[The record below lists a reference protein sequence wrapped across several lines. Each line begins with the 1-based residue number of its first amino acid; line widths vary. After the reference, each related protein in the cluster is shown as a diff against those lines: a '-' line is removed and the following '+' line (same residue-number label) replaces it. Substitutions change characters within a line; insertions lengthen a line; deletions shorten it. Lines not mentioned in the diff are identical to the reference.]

1 MIRFELKKIFG
12 IRIIIVI
19 VVTMIVFS
27 SYLFYKNRDEIGKSK
42 VHAKVL
48 KEVEREFAV
57 FNHGVKSKANAE
69 EFRVILLNKTISLA
83 FSDDKYTGSVYSSV
97 NSGLREQLDRQDLID
112 TLSFNSNT
120 SDDLKSF
127 YEKKVEFGIYD
138 SRIAERMI
146 ESMSYSGVLIV
157 LLAFVFS
164 SAFAIE
170 TDLEPV
176 LHVTRLGR
184 REVYKAK
191 ETAAVLGSL
200 LLTVVFFLDDLLTVF
215 IIFDNPGSIW
225 NMPLYAVPGF
235 SSSAH
240 GLTVGDFFFRQL
252 IFSMVVSV
260 LVTEFTLLISKIFR
274 KKPLCAFISL
284 FCLFIFRSLD
294 ILYNRVYYSEYET
307 SGFRLMSKV
316 TFDNLYEKNIKYNPF
331 SLLNTSVYLR
341 KVDFT
346 VVGDR
351 LVMQFVFPFIVAL
364 LLSAAIHFLIIN
376 LNRKNHASFSRK
388 YRNHVEIPE
397 KANCLLFLEFKK
409 IIDKR
414 FVAVQCIII
423 ASWLIYVYVNLFG
436 VYSGTNSNK
445 KNELY
450 SNYEGVLTTEK
461 YKEIQNLYKDTQ
473 ETLGQEE
480 EMMQKFTSGQLSQ
493 NDYAAYM
500 THFYECRSRAA
511 SVKLL
516 YKDIKN
522 RRKNESYVIYPDY
535 YAKASNPAVP
545 AMGILFSVVFT
556 GICLLLYEKKNLL
569 SVLRTSKCGLNKMA
583 KTKILCSIILS
594 FVIALF
600 VVVSE
605 NAMLFHFNGKRM
617 LDAPANNL
625 KFLNMLPDR
634 ISVLQW
640 LILFAVLRILI
651 ATVLSIFIS
660 LFMTRLMQK
669 SS

>member
-27 SYLFYKNRDEIGKSK
+27 SYLFFINRDEIGKSK

-69 EFRVILLNKTISLA
+69 EFRVILDNKIISLA

-176 LHVTRLGR
+176 LHATRLGR

-200 LLTVVFFLDDLLTVF
+200 LLTVAFFLAYLLTLF
-215 IIFDNPGSIW
+215 IIYGNLGSIW

-284 FCLFIFRSLD
+284 SCLFIFRSLD

-364 LLSAAIHFLIIN
+364 LLSSAIHFLIIN

-388 YRNHVEIPE
+388 HRNPGEIPE
-397 KANCLLFLEFKK
+397 KP
-409 IIDKR
+409 
-414 FVAVQCIII
+414 
-423 ASWLIYVYVNLFG
+423 
-436 VYSGTNSNK
+436 T
-445 KNELY
+445 
-450 SNYEGVLTTEK
+450 
-461 YKEIQNLYKDTQ
+461 
-473 ETLGQEE
+473 
-480 EMMQKFTSGQLSQ
+480 
-493 NDYAAYM
+493 
-500 THFYECRSRAA
+500 
-511 SVKLL
+511 
-516 YKDIKN
+516 
-522 RRKNESYVIYPDY
+522 
-535 YAKASNPAVP
+535 
-545 AMGILFSVVFT
+545 VF
-556 GICLLLYEKKNLL
+556 C
-569 SVLRTSKCGLNKMA
+569 
-583 KTKILCSIILS
+583 
-594 FVIALF
+594 
-600 VVVSE
+600 
-605 NAMLFHFNGKRM
+605 
-617 LDAPANNL
+617 
-625 KFLNMLPDR
+625 FLNSR
-634 ISVLQW
+634 
-640 LILFAVLRILI
+640 R
-651 ATVLSIFIS
+651 LSIRDLS
-660 LFMTRLMQK
+660 LFNA
-669 SS
+669 